1 MSQFISSRAAGLFKA
16 VSTGILC
23 VSLLSCG
30 GRDPASLQHAVQ
42 EPHAPAFKGELR
54 LVAGDLGGPGNL
66 DGVGADARFDA
77 PGGIAFNAAGDLYV
91 ADTGSGLIRKVTP
104 NGAVTTLAKL
114 PLPVDL
120 AIDAAGN
127 TFVLSGPFGKY
138 GETEMVITKVT
149 ADGKQERLAAFPLL
163 RDQTDMSLDC
173 TNSPCE
179 FFPLAG
185 IGIDL
190 AGNVYTT
197 QGRRVIKL
205 SAAGQMS
212 TLGILPKAAKSIVVD
227 QSGSLYAHIG
237 DANEIVRM
245 DTAGKVVPLPVS
257 LPATP
262 LPGSPGILE
271 AHTIVR
277 LVLDQNGDL
286 FVLDLIAN
294 GASRLLK
301 VDPSG
306 TTTHARDIPLQANV
320 EGNALGKGLA
330 MDKDSNLFFTW
341 NNTLQKCDQ
350 HSVVSTFAG
359 MAASYGHRD
368 GVGPSAAFSAQ
379 DLPVA
384 VDSNGTIWIAEPESY
399 SLRKVSPNGQTLTIG
414 NKVRGSSNGT
424 SPTGGDA
431 SFFAPKSIAVG
442 GSGKVYISD
451 LKYRGEGP
459 FPSSISANDVYAG
472 KPVPLTTIRNVS
484 AGGGLSTI
492 LESTGLTWGLEMHQ
506 LVWTNEALNL
516 APYVIASDKA
526 GNIYIA
532 ETGWGSVRKYGV
544 GGGESIVGSV
554 SREWYGTGQAVFST
568 LTGMVVDA
576 NENIYLLYDS
586 PEEVSYLRTETHR
599 IEKVSPGKMPLI
611 FAGGKTGYADGKGA
625 EAKFNRPRGM
635 TIDDAGNLYVADTG
649 NHSIRKVTPD
659 GTVTTLIGGGPK
671 GKRTGMYPSLEN
683 PTGIAY
689 SAPGT
694 LVITTPGAVFTYQ

>member
-1 MSQFISSRAAGLFKA
+1 M
-16 VSTGILC
+16 
-23 VSLLSCG
+23 
-30 GRDPASLQHAVQ
+30 
-42 EPHAPAFKGELR
+42 APVFKGELR

-66 DGVGADARFDA
+66 DGVGADARLDA
-77 PGGIAFNAAGDLYV
+77 PGGMAFNAAGDLHV

-120 AIDAAGN
+120 AIDASGS

-138 GETEMVITKVT
+138 GETEMVIIKVT
-149 ADGKQERLAAFPLL
+149 ADGKQEQFAEFPLL
-163 RDQTDMSLDC
+163 RDRMDTSHDC
-173 TNSPCE
+173 ANSPCE
-179 FFPLAG
+179 FFPLVG
-185 IGIDL
+185 IGIDP

-205 SAAGQMS
+205 STAGQIS
-212 TLGILPKAAKSIVVD
+212 TLGVLPKVAKSIVVAR
-227 QSGSLYAHIG
+227 SGSLYAHIG

-245 DTAGKVVPLPVS
+245 DAAGKVVQLPD
-257 LPATP
+257 
-262 LPGSPGILE
+262 ILD
-271 AHTIVR
+271 AHTIIR
-277 LVLDQNGDL
+277 LVLDQNDDL
-286 FVLDLIAN
+286 FVLDQVAG

-301 VDPSG
+301 ADPNG
-306 TTTHARDIPLQANV
+306 TATHARDIALQANV
-320 EGNALGKGLA
+320 EGHTLGKGLA
-330 MDKDSNLFFTW
+330 IDKDSNVFLTW

-350 HSVVSTFAG
+350 HSRVSTFAG
-359 MAASYGHRD
+359 MQASYGHQD
-368 GVGPSAAFSAQ
+368 GIGTSAAFSSQ

-384 VDSNGTIWIAEPESY
+384 VDGNGTIWIAESESY
-399 SLRKVSPNGQTLTIG
+399 SLRKVSQNGQTLTIG

-424 SPTGGDA
+424 SPIGADA

-442 GSGKVYISD
+442 GTGKVYVSD
-451 LKYRGEGP
+451 LKYRDAGP
-459 FPSSISANDVYAG
+459 FPSSISANDVYTG

-484 AGGGLSTI
+484 ASGGVSTV
-492 LESTGLTWGLEMHQ
+492 LESTGMTWGLDMHN
-506 LVWTNEALNL
+506 LVWSNESLNL
-516 APYVIASDKA
+516 APYVIASDNA
-526 GNIYIA
+526 GNIYVA
-532 ETGWGSVRKYGV
+532 ETGWGSIRKYSA

-568 LTGMVVDA
+568 LTAMVVDA
-576 NENIYLLYDS
+576 NENIYLLYDT
-586 PEEVSYLRTETHR
+586 PEEVSYLTTETHR
-599 IEKVSPGKMPLI
+599 IEKVSPGKMPVI

-635 TIDDAGNLYVADTG
+635 TIDDAGNLYVADMG

-659 GTVTTLIGGGPK
+659 ATVTTLIGGGPK
-671 GKRTGMYPSLEN
+671 GKRTGMNPSLEN